1 MTLGHE
7 LVHAYHQLYHWDTM
21 KTKATISVKRTFT
34 EYIAY
39 TWSMI
44 FVKNVPY
51 VSQSHINDITINYYH
66 YKQKWMTRG
75 EWFC

>member
-21 KTKATISVKRTFT
+21 KTKATLSVKRTFT

-39 TWSMI
+39 TWSRI
-44 FVKNVPY
+44 FVKSVPH
-51 VSQSHINDITINYYH
+51 VSQSHVNDIIINYNE